1 MPTDRKVEISGGTAP
16 VLLLGI
22 LELNMDIGL
31 LSAPV
36 MLLSLFFPRY

>member
-1 MPTDRKVEISGGTAP
+1 MPIDRKVEISGGTAP

-22 LELNMDIGL
+22 LELNI
-31 LSAPV
+31 SAPV